1 MDSAIPYITT
11 GSLLEPSPQSVLTR
25 ATLWVENLAF
35 GSIATTIAVL
45 AVAMTGM
52 LLLSGRIDWRRGA
65 TVILG
70 CFILFGARSIAQAF
84 QADSGLPAIDS
95 ITTVPPEPP
104 IIAPQPAQP
113 RIYDPY
119 AGAATPQIR

>member
-1 MDSAIPYITT
+1 MDSAIHYVAT
-11 GSLLEPSPQSVLTR
+11 GSLLEPSPQSVVTR
-25 ATLWVENLAF
+25 GMLWVENLAF
-35 GSIATTIAVL
+35 GSIATIVAVL

-52 LLLSGRIDWRRGA
+52 LLLSGRLDLRRGA

-84 QADSGLPAIDS
+84 LADPGVPAIDS
-95 ITTVPPEPP
+95 ITIAPPEPP
-104 IIAPQPAQP
+104 IIAAQPAQP

-119 AGAATPQIR
+119 AGAATPQVR